1 MDTTQ
6 TEVGN
11 GVLEHTVTDAVAPAS
26 QSFENNSA
34 IDSVDQMVSNAE
46 FLGALFPKLDQD
58 ECLWTTEFVINPK
71 DAKGKDWDG
80 SKIYLDHVRDTPH
93 GNSYFSVAALKP
105 VKRSF
110 KRRREN
116 FSHMPV
122 VVLDDSKG
130 CDLAP
135 TWRLE
140 TSQDNYQTGFLLDKP
155 ITDVEIASRLM
166 TALVEQGCV
175 KLDKNGNNPVRYMRL
190 PAGRNTKYQP
200 PFQCRLAVWN
210 PNHKV
215 SLTDLCHALKIDHNE
230 VVNGAPK
237 KPAPPKKSSQPTVRT
252 IIDLGSAIDHLDADG
267 YSDWVKIGLALS
279 SLKGTDLQDSAL
291 ELFHKVSEKSDKY
304 DAAECDAKW
313 RKDLNADSLTYKSI
327 FLWAM
332 ERGWVNPAKQRRDF
346 SPLWALAQKLEMD
359 EDELC
364 KAIDYKPEVVAT
376 IVSSCAFSQSSS
388 KFLALEPSGD
398 LRVFLKTDLSVGING
413 TFGHTHDTEALI
425 ELASSYADGKIADK
439 KEKEKFVGS
448 CVGLIFSQIQ
458 KHILV
463 ERQYAELRIN
473 VDMFA
478 EEASVSL
485 HDGQAKITYPHVP
498 MPTGVI
504 DPAIVADYKQHWPMI
519 DEFLDLLVACR
530 FAQSRK
536 KAFVWIKTQSDW
548 GKSFLLHLLANLDLA
563 LEMSASEVERAF
575 SGQPVGATLN
585 SFKRAWVLAI
595 EEFKSVKSELKQLE
609 QQMQFSPKGLPTVTA
624 PLYLKLFLS
633 AERVESLASGESG
646 VEDQFA
652 NRFSL
657 VEPEGG
663 RLSERPLFQQSQTS
677 YSKTMTNYV
686 AEYLNR
692 KVGEYRSLGA
702 IGAADKGDAEV
713 RSFHRKHGIGHKFE
727 RLSTKLPQLAE
738 QFREWI
744 MSNYRS
750 AKAEL
755 GSNNR
760 RSLSKCENEVLQSA
774 MLKDEPHG
782 QMLYVQRCNKL
793 LAVWLEDSFNQS
805 ERGKLHF
812 KQGDIAAALPARKTV
827 YFEHNCHKVMFVG
840 CLDKHRDVD
849 FDPSDYQET

>member
-1 MDTTQ
+1 MDTDQ
-6 TEVGN
+6 AVVGN
-11 GVLEHTVTDAVAPAS
+11 EVLAYPVTDAVAPTTAS
-26 QSFENNSA
+26 DKQA
-34 IDSVDQMVSNAE
+34 AVSINITNAE
-46 FLGALFPKLDQD
+46 FLGALFPSLGQG
-58 ECLWTTEFVINPK
+58 EYLWTAAFATNPQEAGDREWRGNK
-71 DAKGKDWDG
+71 TYFGN
-80 SKIYLDHVRDTPH
+80 VQETPH

-105 VKRSF
+105 VKRSY

-130 CDLAP
+130 CDLSP
-135 TWRLE
+135 SWCLE
-140 TSQDNYQTGFLLDKP
+140 TSQANYQTGFLLDEP
-155 ITDVEIASRLM
+155 IANLEVATRLM
-166 TALVEQGCV
+166 TILANQGFIP
-175 KLDKNGNNPVRYMRL
+175 LDKNGNNPVRYMRL
-190 PAGRNTKYQP
+190 PVGCNTKYQP
-200 PFQCRLAVWN
+200 PFQCKLAVWS

-215 SLTDLCHALKIDHNE
+215 SLADLCQALEIDHNE

-237 KPAPPKKSSQPTVRT
+237 KPAPPKNPSQQPTART
-252 IIDLGSAIDHLDADG
+252 IIDLESALGYLDADG
-267 YSDWVKIGLALS
+267 YKNWVYVGLCLS
-279 SLKGTDLQDSAL
+279 SLKGTVYEDKAR
-291 ELFHKVSEKSDKY
+291 EMYHKVSAKSDKY

-313 RKDLNADSLTYKSI
+313 DKYLNADSLTYKSI
-327 FLWAM
+327 FYLA
-332 ERGWVNPAKQRRDF
+332 EQKGWVNPAKQQADF
-346 SPLWALAQKLEMD
+346 NPLWALAQKLVMD
-359 EDELC
+359 EDELRE
-364 KAIDYKPEVVAT
+364 AIDYKPEVVAA

-398 LRVFLKTDLSVGING
+398 LRVFLKADLSIGITG
-413 TFGHTHDTEALI
+413 TFGHTHDQDALI
-425 ELASSYADGKIADK
+425 EVASDYAQNKFEDK
-439 KEKEKFVGS
+439 KDSEQFVRS
-448 CVGLIFSQIQ
+448 CLSVIFNQIQ

-463 ERQYAELRIN
+463 KRQYAELRIN

-478 EEASVSL
+478 EVASVSL

-536 KAFVWIKTQSDW
+536 KAFVWIKTMSDW

-575 SGQPVGATLN
+575 SGQPVGKTLN

-609 QQMQFSPKGLPTVTA
+609 QQMQFSPKGYPTVTA

-663 RLSERPLFQQSQTS
+663 RLSERLLFQQSRVS
-677 YSKTMTNYV
+677 YSNTMINYV
-686 AEYLNR
+686 ADYLNR
-692 KVGEYRSLGA
+692 KVEEYRSLGA
-702 IGAADKGDAEV
+702 ISAADRGDAMVEA
-713 RSFHRKHGIGHKFE
+713 FHRKHGIGHKFE

-755 GSNNR
+755 DSYHR
-760 RSLSKCENEVLQSA
+760 RSLSKSENEVLQSA
-774 MLKDEPHG
+774 LIKAEPHG
-782 QMLYVQRCNKL
+782 QMLYVQRYNKL

-812 KQGDIAAALPARKTV
+812 KQGDIAAALPAKKAVR
-827 YFEHNCHKVMFVG
+827 FERDSHKVMFVG
-840 CLDKHRDVD
+840 CLDKHREMD